1 MNKIFECKVS
11 YEKVNEEGNS
21 KKVSELYL
29 VDAVSFTD
37 AETIITEEVSK
48 MISGEFDVET
58 IKKETPSEIFQ
69 HEDGG
74 TWFKVKV
81 SFLYIDEISGR
92 EKKDNHL
99 MYLQTDEI
107 SNVIS
112 TLKVKM
118 KDTVMDYVVSGISE
132 TKVLDYFTNK
142 ND

>member
-21 KKVSELYL
+21 KKVTELYL

-37 AETIITEEVSK
+37 AETVITEEVSK
-48 MISGEFDVET
+48 MLSGDFEVET

-69 HEDGG
+69 NTEGG

-81 SFLYIDEISGR
+81 SFVYIDEISGR

-112 TLKVKM
+112 TLKEKM
-118 KDTVMDYVVSGISE
+118 KGTVMDYIVSGISE
-132 TKVLDYFTNK
+132 TKVLDYFTSK
-142 ND
+142 NN

>member
-11 YEKVNEEGNS
+11 YEKTNEEGNS

-37 AETIITEEVSK
+37 AETTLTEEVSK
-48 MISGEFDVET
+48 MLSGDFEVET

-69 HEDGG
+69 NPEGG

-81 SFLYIDEISGR
+81 SFVYIDEISGR

-112 TLKVKM
+112 VLKEKM
-118 KDTVMDYVVSGISE
+118 KGTVMDYIVSGISE
-132 TKVLDYFTNK
+132 TKILDYFTNK